1 MKRARDLGDENEC
14 RCDCGHDVEPHS
26 PGVEGSRTLL
36 TKDAGETAGE
46 TVGERRLGDESDTGR
61 LEGAERNVGE
71 ELGDG
76 RGTEVD
82 GLTVLSGLVN
92 AEDVDSLLLPELV
105 TSELEGTLDGVTDD
119 GGAETGEKR
128 AGSLGTDDLS
138 ESSDHAL
145 QTG

>member
-82 GLTVLSGLVN
+82 G
-92 AEDVDSLLLPELV
+92 
-105 TSELEGTLDGVTDD
+105 TLDGVTDD

>member
-26 PGVEGSRTLL
+26 PGVE
-36 TKDAGETAGE
+36 
-46 TVGERRLGDESDTGR
+46 
-61 LEGAERNVGE
+61 AERNVGE